1 MHRSSIQVKT
11 VQNKYS
17 ISQKWV
23 HSSHLVYL
31 FKGQYCRNE
40 TWIYFRVVNVQ
51 LVIYCPLKI
60 TQHTAIIV
68 KKDGNKTEYMLSDN
82 SCSSFNHSKPHVL
95 FIIVCLTGPYKC
107 VHLVLEQFKFGSLST
122 ILSYWPLDVQHAPHG
137 KDLSE
142 DLIIRVVALH
152 KDGVGYK
159 KFGDSLELSYSTV
172 AKVIKRFSKT
182 GFTRNRPRKGRS
194 KKLSPCAVS
203 QVQKLASK
211 NRGMSAA
218 CIALKV
224 AEVEDQLVSAQTIH
238 HALQQVGLHRPRRK
252 PLLKLAHKKACKLF
266 SEDNLAKSMNYW
278 NHVLRSDESK
288 VNLFACV
295 AMPWWGVSR
304 KSGLA
309 YSTAAPYTQ
318 STQLA

>member
-17 ISQKWV
+17 ISHKWV

-51 LVIYCPLKI
+51 LVIYHPLKI

-82 SCSSFNHSKPHVL
+82 SCSAFNHAKPHVL
-95 FIIVCLTGPYKC
+95 FIIVCLTRPYKC

-152 KDGVGYK
+152 KDGLGYK
-159 KFGDSLELSYSTV
+159 KFSNSLELQYSGQGHTEIFQDGFHSEQ
-172 AKVIKRFSKT
+172 ASQGSIKEVVLVLWVRCRSWLQKT
-182 GFTRNRPRKGRS
+182 DTWVLP
-194 KKLSPCAVS
+194 
-203 QVQKLASK
+203 
-211 NRGMSAA
+211 
-218 CIALKV
+218 AL
-224 AEVEDQLVSAQTIH
+224 L
-238 HALQQVGLHRPRRK
+238 
-252 PLLKLAHKKACKLF
+252 
-266 SEDNLAKSMNYW
+266 
-278 NHVLRSDESK
+278 
-288 VNLFACV
+288 
-295 AMPWWGVSR
+295 
-304 KSGLA
+304 
-309 YSTAAPYTQ
+309 
-318 STQLA
+318 